1 MYLEVK
7 DLVKYYNKSDLLIKK
22 LNFSINKGEIVS
34 FIGESGSGKTTFLK
48 CISGLEKINSGSIS
62 LKQKILNDEKIFIK
76 PQERNISFVFQD
88 YPLFPH
94 LNLKENIIFN
104 LDKKYLKKLDYI
116 VSLTGLAKLLE
127 RLPHELSGGEQQRGC
142 IARAL
147 IREPDLLLLDEPFS
161 NLDSKIKHSIKEELH
176 KIIKRSGVTTI
187 LVTHDIEDSLNIS
200 DKILIFKAGVLQQF
214 DNPIK
219 MYCEPANCYCGR
231 ILGELNKILI
241 DKKNF
246 YLRPEN
252 IKIILK
258 SSYEIMVESSLFQGK
273 DFKIQGVFKNEKWT
287 LYSKNNYKKG
297 DKIYVDFDKNDLIF
311 FEPYCENFFQ

>member
-7 DLVKYYNKSDLLIKK
+7 DLVKYYNKNDLLIKK

-62 LKQKILNDEKIFIK
+62 LNQKILNDEKIFIK

-161 NLDSKIKHSIKEELH
+161 NLDS
-176 KIIKRSGVTTI
+176 
-187 LVTHDIEDSLNIS
+187 
-200 DKILIFKAGVLQQF
+200 
-214 DNPIK
+214 
-219 MYCEPANCYCGR
+219 
-231 ILGELNKILI
+231 
-241 DKKNF
+241 
-246 YLRPEN
+246 
-252 IKIILK
+252 
-258 SSYEIMVESSLFQGK
+258 
-273 DFKIQGVFKNEKWT
+273 
-287 LYSKNNYKKG
+287 
-297 DKIYVDFDKNDLIF
+297 
-311 FEPYCENFFQ
+311 